1 VISLAAIQA
10 ELHNITTRLNEATGK
25 IHDGITLDLSD
36 LAPRTAK
43 LCDAILQLPPE
54 QALDMLTTLNDA
66 VSKLDALS
74 DRIKS

>member
-1 VISLAAIQA
+1 MTTLATIQA
-10 ELHNITTRLNEATGK
+10 ELHDITTHLNEAASK

-54 QALDMLTTLNDA
+54 QALEMLTTLNEA